1 MPAPLFT
8 PAQVAEIRRQ
18 KADGL
23 LRAGEWARALGCS
36 RETIARVARGD
47 SYNQTTLVEEPPSVS
62 PADDAA
68 ALASL
73 ARFRKAAEEVPPQA
87 PQINDLL
94 NELSARKPGT
104 KGA

>member
-23 LRAGEWARALGCS
+23 LKTGEWARALGCS

-47 SYNQTTLVEEPPSVS
+47 SYNQTVLVEEPPSVS
-62 PADDAA
+62 PEDDAA

-73 ARFRKAAEEVPPQA
+73 ARFRKAAADVAPQA

>member
-23 LRAGEWARALGCS
+23 LKPGEWARALGCS

-47 SYNQTTLVEEPPSVS
+47 SYNRSAFAGEPAGEAPE
-62 PADDAA
+62 DDAA

-73 ARFRKAAEEVPPQA
+73 ARFRKAAEEAPPQA
-87 PQINDLL
+87 PEVRDIL
-94 NELSARKPGT
+94 NELSARKSG
-104 KGA
+104 KES